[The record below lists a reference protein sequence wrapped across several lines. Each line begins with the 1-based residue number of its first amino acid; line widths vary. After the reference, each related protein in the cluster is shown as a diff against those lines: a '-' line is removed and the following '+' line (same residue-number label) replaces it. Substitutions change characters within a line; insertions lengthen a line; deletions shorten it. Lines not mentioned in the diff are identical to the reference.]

1 MLHILLKDTLNT
13 YVSSLCIFGTLCTPI
28 LHMKYIALITM
39 GISDPFLAKT
49 LDVMA
54 LVLSLS
60 AVDRGF
66 NNRSPQ
72 TKDCTIVI
80 CCFCAKQT
88 ID

>member
-1 MLHILLKDTLNT
+1 
-13 YVSSLCIFGTLCTPI
+13 
-28 LHMKYIALITM
+28 M